1 MTAMIRPA
9 GPDDREAFLAMWDD
23 FVATDPTEP
32 GDRGLGQLNWDRI
45 TDSANPL
52 SCLIAEAEGEQVG
65 FVLYLAFPF
74 TWSRGDICY
83 LEDIFVRPES
93 RGAGHA
99 ARLIEA
105 LAAMGREKGW
115 YKIFWMTQAH
125 NVSAQRLYDR
135 LALRRDYIRY
145 DLPLPPT

>member
-9 GPDDREAFLAMWDD
+9 GPDDRAEFLVMWDD

-32 GDRGLGQLNWDRI
+32 GDRGLGPVNWARI
-45 TDSANPL
+45 ADPSNPL
-52 SCLIAEAEGEQVG
+52 SCLIAEVDGAPVG
-65 FVLYLAFPF
+65 FLLHLAFPF

-83 LEDIFVRPES
+83 LQDIYVRPEA

-99 ARLIEA
+99 VRMIEA
-105 LAAMGREKGW
+105 LAGIGREKGW

-125 NVSAQRLYDR
+125 NAAAQRLYDS

-145 DLPLPPT
+145 DLPLPRT